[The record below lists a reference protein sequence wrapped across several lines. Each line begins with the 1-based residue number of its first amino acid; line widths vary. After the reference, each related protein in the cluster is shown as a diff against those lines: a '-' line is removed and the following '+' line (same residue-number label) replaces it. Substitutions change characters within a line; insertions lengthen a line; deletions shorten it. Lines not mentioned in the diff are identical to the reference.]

1 MSVQTGDVAKAGPG
15 RAPSPGVWIAAAAEI
30 AVALAIATLMLR
42 TGHTT
47 ATPGHGAPGMADMRS
62 PSVPESG
69 WDPVLFVAAGLT
81 AAAMF
86 WWLTTRA
93 RGAALLAAAGLVG
106 IGTSETVRVMAL
118 HSHLVGMAALEALL
132 VGVPLL
138 LVATV
143 RRDQSTAGARNSRIA
158 TAGVLIA
165 LTLNSALLI
174 GLHLPAVHNRGA
186 HQDIVPLP
194 LALFVV
200 VTGLAYWGSIV
211 LTPGRVRPAV
221 RRGALIIGQ
230 EVAAIL
236 GLAAV
241 LRPSARTH
249 HPTALGLSP
258 AVDQRLGGVL
268 MLVACAAVTLPLA
281 RRLEPQRLRTERNVH

>member
-1 MSVQTGDVAKAGPG
+1 MSVQTGDVAKAGPS

-42 TGHTT
+42 TGDT
-47 ATPGHGAPGMADMRS
+47 AATSGHGAPGMADMRS
-62 PSVPESG
+62 PSVPGSG

-93 RGAALLAAAGLVG
+93 RVAALLAAAGFVG

-143 RRDQSTAGARNSRIA
+143 RRDPPTSGSRNSRIS
-158 TAGVLIA
+158 TAVVLIA
-165 LTLNSALLI
+165 VTLNSALLI

-186 HQDIVPLP
+186 HLDIVPLR
-194 LALFVV
+194 LVLLVV
-200 VTGLAYWGSIV
+200 LTGLAYWGAIL
-211 LTPGRVRPAV
+211 LTAGRVGPAM

-230 EVAAIL
+230 EVAAVL
-236 GLAAV
+236 GLANV
-241 LRPSARTH
+241 LRPSAHAH
-249 HPTALGLSP
+249 HHTALGLSP
-258 AVDQRLGGVL
+258 AMDQRLGGML

-281 RRLEPQRLRTERNVH
+281 KHLERQRLRTERNVH

>member
-1 MSVQTGDVAKAGPG
+1 MSVQAGDAAKVGHSRPL
-15 RAPSPGVWIAAAAEI
+15 SPGVWIAAAAEI

-42 TGHTT
+42 TGDTAATT
-47 ATPGHGAPGMADMRS
+47 GHGAPDMADMRS
-62 PSVPESG
+62 PSAPESG

-86 WWLTTRA
+86 WWLATRA
-93 RGAALLAAAGLVG
+93 RIPAILAAAGLTG
-106 IGTSETVRVMAL
+106 IGTSATVRVMAL

-143 RRDQSTAGARNSRIA
+143 RRERAASRHSRIW
-158 TAGVLIA
+158 TAGVLVA
-165 LTLNSALLI
+165 VALNSALLI
-174 GLHLPAVHNRGA
+174 GLHLPAVHDHGA
-186 HQDIVPLP
+186 HLDIVPLW
-194 LALFVV
+194 LTLLVV
-200 VTGLAYWGSIV
+200 ATGLGYWGAIL
-211 LTPGRVRPAV
+211 LTAGRVGPAW

-241 LRPSARTH
+241 LRPSAHTQH
-249 HPTALGLSP
+249 GGVLGLSP

-281 RRLEPQRLRTERNVH
+281 KRLEPQYLRTERDVH